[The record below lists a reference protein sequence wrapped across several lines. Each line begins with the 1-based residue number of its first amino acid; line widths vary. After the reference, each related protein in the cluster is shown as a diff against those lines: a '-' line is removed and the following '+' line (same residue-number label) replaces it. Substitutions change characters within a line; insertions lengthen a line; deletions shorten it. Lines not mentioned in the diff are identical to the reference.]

1 MELAYILALIF
12 AFTLVKR
19 VLEDRAK
26 AQSDRAQVL
35 EQALKQ
41 PHLDRETI
49 DGLAY
54 QLTGKSARGR
64 REDVIGRRVRALVL
78 AVGWFTMFGGAAA
91 WIAGEATRD
100 RDAVQVGI
108 ILLVCGFAVTTYPFA
123 LRELE
128 ARRGVQ

>member
-1 MELAYILALIF
+1 MELAYILSVIF
-12 AFTLVKR
+12 AFALVKR
-19 VLEDRAK
+19 VLEDRGRAR
-26 AQSDRAQVL
+26 SDRVQLL

-49 DGLAY
+49 DGLTY
-54 QLTGKSARGR
+54 QLTGRSARGR
-64 REDVIGRRVRALVL
+64 HEDVIGRRARALVL
-78 AVGWFTMFGGAAA
+78 AIGWFTMFGGAAS
-91 WIAGEATRD
+91 WIAGAATRSN
-100 RDAVQVGI
+100 DAVQVGI

>member
-1 MELAYILALIF
+1 MELAYILAVVF
-12 AFTLVKR
+12 AFALVKR
-19 VLEDRAK
+19 VLEDRAR
-26 AQSDRAQVL
+26 ARSDRVALL

-41 PHLDRETI
+41 PHVDRETI

-64 REDVIGRRVRALVL
+64 REDVIGRRARALVL
-78 AVGWFTMFGGAAA
+78 AIGWFTMFGGGAALV
-91 WIAGEATRD
+91 AGKYTHSI
-100 RDAVQVGI
+100 DAVQVGI